1 MPMKKQVICVT
12 MLVLLACLACSGCQ
26 QSNSATTKLSSQN
39 VFLDSTV
46 VKFANVSLDRTSKKT
61 GGEDSVKVSW
71 LFTNIAG
78 RMINISIDVRFLDKS
93 NVLLYNASRWLRY
106 MPKGYTEQAI
116 SPTANSVTFS
126 GEKATLVDHVVI
138 AVTDV

>member
-1 MPMKKQVICVT
+1 

-61 GGEDSVKVSW
+61 SGVDSVKVSW
-71 LFTNIAG
+71 LFKNIAG
-78 RMINISIDVRFLDKS
+78 RMINISIDVRFLDEN

-106 MPKGYTEQAI
+106 MPKDYTEQAI

-138 AVTDV
+138 SVKEV